1 MEGWDWF
8 IGNKFKCSNY
18 IPEFIMTEDANIYKW
33 DDVKLLVNNQ
43 VTESTK
49 NLKVTIYLCHSL
61 NTNITSESNIYIHL
75 NDKFIDLFK
84 ISTWH
89 GVK

>member
-1 MEGWDWF
+1 MEGWYWF

-18 IPEFIMTEDANIYKW
+18 IPEFIMAENVNIYKW
-33 DDVKLLVNNQ
+33 DDVKLLVNKQ

-49 NLKVTIYLCHSL
+49 NFKVTIYLCHSL
-61 NTNITSESNIYIHL
+61 NTNITTESNIYIHL
-75 NDKFIDLFK
+75 NDKFVDLFK